1 MVGLNAS
8 GLRETLE
15 TVFSGKDLV
24 PHVRNNALGGMFDG
38 GLDLK
43 GAVAGR
49 SFGRFL
55 RRQLGL
61 RVGLWIRDYH
71 AVRNGWRG
79 HGKLQFSICSRSS
92 RHPRLSKI
100 GHACRSFWR
109 VPSHSMSFDTSN
121 RNVYKARF
129 SAH

>member
-1 MVGLNAS
+1 M
-8 GLRETLE
+8 RELE
-15 TVFSGKDLV
+15 PVLTGEDLL
-24 PHVRNNALGGMFDG
+24 PHVRHNALGGMFDG

-43 GAVAGR
+43 SAVAGR

-71 AVRNGWRG
+71 TVRNGWRG
-79 HGKLQFSICSRSS
+79 HGKLQFRFA
-92 RHPRLSKI
+92 RGLQGARDYQKM